1 MRNYGMSYMSIS
13 AVRNVS
19 NNDLLPQNSFGE
31 TRNPAQLSTAQK
43 IGKLFLKTLVRGVL
57 FSAAV
62 GVGAIATYFGVNV
75 ILSCA
80 ISGFAFATAMGT
92 HNKIM
97 SLIDAW
103 FTRYNQPKTN

>member
-1 MRNYGMSYMSIS
+1 MTTLVENNSLSQ
-13 AVRNVS
+13 VS
-19 NNDLLPQNSFGE
+19 TPQNNLAE
-31 TRNPAQLSTAQK
+31 TRNPAQVSTAQK

-62 GVGAIATYFGVNV
+62 GVGAIATHFGVNLT
-75 ILSCA
+75 LSCL
-80 ISGFAFATAMGT
+80 ISGFAFATAMGA

-103 FTRYNQPKTN
+103 FTRYNQRKPS